1 MITSIKIENYK
12 SVQNSEL
19 ELGRFNV
26 LIGENGCGKSNILEA
41 FAFASA
47 AIDNKLHNEY
57 FVSRGIRMVKPELM
71 RSAFLSENISKNI
84 RIQLNTDDE
93 NVKYDCD
100 LAHSNI
106 LFEKWVNSKSL
117 SKTKTRIEFLN
128 RISNNFKNE
137 LSEEDIIK
145 LNIYFLD
152 SFLIYAPE
160 NSSLR
165 TFEKEGQIEP
175 LGIRGEGLFKLLKT
189 FSKDELQLLN
199 ENLKLIDWFNDF
211 ELPQNT
217 LSNEFYLSIK
227 DKYIDE
233 SIKGFDQ
240 KSSNEGFLYL
250 LFYLSLFISN
260 KTPQFFAIDNIEN
273 ALNPKLCTEL
283 IKVLVQLSAKMNK
296 QVILTTHNPA
306 VLDGLDL
313 SDPQHR
319 LFAVRRNK
327 LGHTINTRVEPKH
340 SGNIDMK
347 LSEAWMRGYLGA
359 LPKNF

>member
-1 MITSIKIENYK
+1 MVTSIKIENYK

-41 FAFASA
+41 IAFASA
-47 AIDNKLHNEY
+47 AKDNKLDNEY
-57 FVSRGIRMVKPELM
+57 FVSRGIRLVKPELM
-71 RSAFLSENISKNI
+71 RSAFLSENTSKNI
-84 RIQLNTDDE
+84 RIQLYTDNE
-93 NVKYDCD
+93 NVIFDCD

-106 LFEKWVNSKSL
+106 LFEKWTDNNQKSRLAVIPQLYMHSDLSDEAIQTIVGEYFSL
-117 SKTKTRIEFLN
+117 SP
-128 RISNNFKNE
+128 
-137 LSEEDIIK
+137 
-145 LNIYFLD
+145 
-152 SFLIYAPE
+152 FLIYAPE

-189 FSKDELQLLN
+189 FSKEELQLLN

-211 ELPQNT
+211 ELPQNA

-273 ALNPKLCTEL
+273 ALNPRLCTEL
-283 IKVLVQLSAKMNK
+283 TKVLVQLSAQMNK

-313 SDPQHR
+313 SNSEQR

-327 LGHTINTRVEPKH
+327 LGHTINTRVEPKQN
-340 SGNIDMK
+340 GMDVK
-347 LSEAWMRGYLGA
+347 LSEAWMRGYIGA